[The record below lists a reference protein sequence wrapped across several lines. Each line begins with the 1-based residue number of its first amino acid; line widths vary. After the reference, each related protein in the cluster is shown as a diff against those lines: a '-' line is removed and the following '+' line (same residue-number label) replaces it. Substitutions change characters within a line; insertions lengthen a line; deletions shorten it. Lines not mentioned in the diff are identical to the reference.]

1 MLPMKLLYRLLQCP
15 RWIKDATKNATA
27 VTLLLL
33 FSSGTSIG
41 QEFTL
46 DWQNDEAAKAGIS
59 RVNAGGFSEVSYMV
73 CNVPG
78 MSDQN
83 CSGGF
88 SFLNASHDDG
98 TAFFQE
104 ELLDSADGQRYFH
117 VIVGDFAADEM
128 ALEYFIKANS
138 GSNTWASGWSGS
150 GNIGASHSLGQAGNG
165 AAAVDKPYSADST
178 LTGTG
183 SGNPESII
191 MRQLVTDSTDPA
203 FSMDFVKDRFLYKP
217 KLIHTNG
224 GAGGFI
230 ASTVIDM
237 SNKLYSDITPIDE
250 SADFDNFMV
259 LTDPLKN
266 GTEGDYNVDTMG
278 DIREFRAGGYTYT
291 PGTGTGGAGGTYSY
305 IDPTEDANPA
315 YDPLNAD
322 WVSFCDISQNVDWS
336 GNGACTN
343 GDGTG
348 GGWGGGGGG
357 WGGWR

>member
-1 MLPMKLLYRLLQCP
+1 MLTMEQIYRHLQNH

-33 FSSGTSIG
+33 FSSGTSTG
-41 QEFTL
+41 ADFTL
-46 DWQNDEAAKAGIS
+46 DWQNDEVGGGVS
-59 RVNAGGFSEVSYMV
+59 RVNSGGFSEKSYMV
-73 CNVPG
+73 CNFPG

-83 CSGGF
+83 CTGF
-88 SFLNASHDDG
+88 GFLGASHDDG
-98 TAFFQE
+98 TTFFQE

-117 VIVGDFAADEM
+117 VIVGDFSTDEM
-128 ALEYFIKANS
+128 ALEYFIKANA

-150 GNIGASHSLGQAGNG
+150 GNIGASYSLGQAGNG
-165 AAAVDKPYSADST
+165 AAAIDQPYSADST

-191 MRQLVTDSTDPA
+191 MRQLVTDSTDPS

-224 GAGGFI
+224 GSGGFI

-237 SNKLYSDITPIDE
+237 SNKLYSDMTPIDE
-250 SADFDNFMV
+250 TIDFDNVLV

-291 PGTGTGGAGGTYSY
+291 PGAGTGGSGGTYSY
-305 IDPTEDANPA
+305 IDPVEDANPA
-315 YDPLNAD
+315 YKPMNED
-322 WVSFCDISQNVDWS
+322 WVSFCDTSQNPDWS
-336 GNGACTN
+336 GFGACTN
-343 GDGTG
+343 GDGSG